1 VLGDCEL
8 SRYTTTKIPVAPQSK
23 EEIEN
28 LKKEKLKNLSLNF
41 ELDLIRLS
49 KTVKL
54 ISQSEN
60 ISKDHIAYVENR
72 LREFHENL
80 AALFQNA
87 LDLQEE
93 TSKLSVKLADKNEEV
108 GNQLNTCLTDMIA
121 IINSHL
127 NYSRKIKDDL
137 EKRTK
142 DYIGDL
148 DSSRKLRNKELQE
161 LHSRL
166 IQQQNNL
173 SNTLFDIRILD
184 EEKSNLPNKPEGGP
198 PIEKKPP
205 HSLSDTASPLIKHL
219 TKTPIRSSM
228 NSALKHKEITYL
240 IMLVIFVFLFLMF
253 FNDGRE
259 SKKTQVSSKSETVYS
274 WEISK
279 RENPEDKELNGSRI
293 EETKNPNEEEITK
306 KIEYEP
312 IEATTKTNEVKR
324 ETKMESP
331 SEKLILALTVPA
343 ANLRRGPNK
352 KYPAASVVKSGDAVE
367 KLGESG
373 NWIKIKTES
382 GDEGWIWKRLV
393 REEFE

>member
-1 VLGDCEL
+1 
-8 SRYTTTKIPVAPQSK
+8 
-23 EEIEN
+23 
-28 LKKEKLKNLSLNF
+28 
-41 ELDLIRLS
+41 
-49 KTVKL
+49 
-54 ISQSEN
+54 
-60 ISKDHIAYVENR
+60 
-72 LREFHENL
+72 
-80 AALFQNA
+80 
-87 LDLQEE
+87 
-93 TSKLSVKLADKNEEV
+93 
-108 GNQLNTCLTDMIA
+108 M
-121 IINSHL
+121 
-127 NYSRKIKDDL
+127 
-137 EKRTK
+137 
-142 DYIGDL
+142 
-148 DSSRKLRNKELQE
+148 
-161 LHSRL
+161 
-166 IQQQNNL
+166 
-173 SNTLFDIRILD
+173 
-184 EEKSNLPNKPEGGP
+184 
-198 PIEKKPP
+198 EKKPP

-274 WEISK
+274 WEIPK

-312 IEATTKTNEVKR
+312 IEATTKTNALKR
-324 ETKMESP
+324 ETKMEPP

-343 ANLRRGPNK
+343 ANLRRGPKK

-393 REEFE
+393 SEEVE